1 MAEIAPIRTPA
12 EADAT
17 VEAIV
22 LSLLLAEQPA
32 QLTVAELQLELAG
45 DPASFP
51 RRDEVERAVRELA
64 AVGLVH
70 RNGELLLPSRAARR
84 FDQLLG

>member
-1 MAEIAPIRTPA
+1 MAEIARIRTPA

-22 LSLLLAEQPA
+22 LNLLLAEQPA

-45 DPASFP
+45 GPASFP